1 MGSSHFVPAIIFF
14 PSVIFQKVVSSR
26 GFPLIAPFARVIF
39 SFYAREKRKVW
50 NAFILLFIPFFSLF
64 LFLFKT
70 SAACWDTT
78 WEHLEQVIS
87 LFLSLSLSVSHP
99 FILVFV
105 CSHMMMITNFY
116 CLARSEEMSVAS
128 PYCVKEGLDNLRRAF
143 AAWRGVVFP
152 S

>member
-1 MGSSHFVPAIIFF
+1 M
-14 PSVIFQKVVSSR
+14 
-26 GFPLIAPFARVIF
+26 
-39 SFYAREKRKVW
+39 
-50 NAFILLFIPFFSLF
+50 LLFYFLF
-64 LFLFKT
+64 LFFLLLSFKT

-143 AAWRGVVFP
+143 AARGVVP
-152 S
+152 P